1 MGHPSI
7 TWADER
13 PRIQLADA
21 SGPHSLSDESNY
33 EFLQKVFDA
42 KEKDPLAKKG
52 YDVNAVFQLSP
63 NTYNYAGLYEKDI
76 KEGSVK
82 EQAPKIIEQMEKL
95 MPEIIKRNEGVIML
109 KPWNMEEGIITLMH
123 EFRHRAIN
131 QDPFLKKIID
141 NSPFASEHIIRAM
154 DVKYFNDSRAKKWL
168 EKSEIVKSN
177 GMEYLEAIVD
187 LIETNSELSEDERNF
202 KKGGIVSINHLTR
215 RL

>member
-1 MGHPSI
+1 M
-7 TWADER
+7 ADER
-13 PRIQLADA
+13 ARIQLEDA
-21 SGPHSLSDESNY
+21 SGPQPLSDESNY

-76 KEGSVK
+76 EKGAVK
-82 EQAPKIIEQMEKL
+82 EQAPEIIKQMEKL
-95 MPEIIKRNEGVIML
+95 MPEMVKRNEGVIML
-109 KPWNMEEGIITLMH
+109 QPWNMEEGIITLMH

-141 NSPFASEHIIRAM
+141 NSPLPSELIIRAM
-154 DVKYFNDSRAKKWL
+154 DVKYFDDPKAKEWIKDYNL
-168 EKSEIVKSN
+168 SAYGKK
-177 GMEYLEAIVD
+177 YLEAIID

-202 KKGGIVSINHLTR
+202 KKGGMVDINYLTR

>member
-1 MGHPSI
+1 MV
-7 TWADER
+7 DER
-13 PRIQLADA
+13 ARIQLEDA
-21 SGPHSLSDESNY
+21 SGPQPLSDESNY

-76 KEGSVK
+76 EEGAVK

-95 MPEIIKRNEGVIML
+95 MPEIVKRNEGVIML
-109 KPWNMEEGIITLMH
+109 KPWNMEEGIRILMH

-131 QDPFLKKIID
+131 QDPFLKQIIES
-141 NSPFASEHIIRAM
+141 SPLPEELIIRAM
-154 DVKYFNDSRAKKWL
+154 DVKYFNDPKAKEWIKEYNL
-168 EKSEIVKSN
+168 SAHGKK
-177 GMEYLEAIVD
+177 YLEAIVD
-187 LIETNSELSEDERNF
+187 LIETNSKLSEDERNF
-202 KKGGIVSINHLTR
+202 KKGGIADINYLTR

>member
-1 MGHPSI
+1 M
-7 TWADER
+7 ADER

-63 NTYNYAGLYEKDI
+63 NTYNYTGLYEKDI
-76 KEGSVK
+76 EEGVVK
-82 EQAPKIIEQMEKL
+82 EQAPEIIKQMEKL
-95 MPEIIKRNEGVIML
+95 MPEMVKRNEGVIML
-109 KPWNMEEGIITLMH
+109 QPWNMEEGIITLMH

-131 QDPFLKKIID
+131 QDPFLEQIIES
-141 NSPFASEHIIRAM
+141 SPFPRELIIRAM

-202 KKGGIVSINHLTR
+202 KKGGMVDINYLTR